1 MRRIVGQDEPKSEDA
16 STGAREIPVL
26 EHGFSM
32 VIAEEADCEPEDFLT
47 ISLIFCQEIFSKN

>member
-1 MRRIVGQDEPKSEDA
+1 LDLSPQRFGSVAKDS
-16 STGAREIPVL
+16 GAG
-26 EHGFSM
+26 EHGFFM